1 MTSNIESV
9 VTENR
14 IFPPSEA
21 VMKSA
26 TISGRAAY
34 DALCAEADRDYSG
47 YWARLAREHLSWKQ
61 PFTVSL
67 DESKAARW
75 SVVLIHRRDGWAASV
90 N

>member
-14 IFPPSEA
+14 IFPPSED

-47 YWARLAREHLSWKQ
+47 YWARRRWQ
-61 PFTVSL
+61 VS
-67 DESKAARW
+67 
-75 SVVLIHRRDGWAASV
+75 
-90 N
+90 